1 MNELERLRIRDEVLQ
16 AMYWMHAEGI
26 ASEPAAEE
34 LGRFLGVAVPKLT
47 PYLESFAD
55 EGLLERADSG
65 GYRLGD
71 EGERI
76 GKRTFAD
83 EFAGLTGGSHGECA
97 DDCWCHDSPEAA
109 AECLEE
115 RAGHVHKH

>member
-26 ASEPAAEE
+26 SSEPTAEE
-34 LGRFLGVAVPKLT
+34 LSRFLGVPVASLA

-55 EGLLERADSG
+55 EGLLRRVDG
-65 GYRLGD
+65 DGYGLD
-71 EGERI
+71 VEGEKI

-115 RAGHVHKH
+115 RSGHVHKH